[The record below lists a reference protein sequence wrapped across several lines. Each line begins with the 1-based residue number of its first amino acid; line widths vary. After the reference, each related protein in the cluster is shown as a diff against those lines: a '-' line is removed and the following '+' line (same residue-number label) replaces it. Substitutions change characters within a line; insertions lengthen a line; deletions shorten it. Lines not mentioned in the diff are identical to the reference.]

1 MKRLKGWQ
9 KFGLALWF
17 LIVSLFVF
25 FALTQRYPVDWT
37 SLIP

>member
-1 MKRLKGWQ
+1 MKTIKGWQ
-9 KFGLALWF
+9 KVGLALWF

-25 FALTQRYPVDWT
+25 FALSQRYPVDWT